1 MTTSMTAERITHTG
15 PLWRWTG
22 GTNGTWHF
30 LTIDGAAGEAL
41 SGTALMRRLEGMSR
55 GFGSLKVRAA
65 IGDSTFATSV
75 FPSRSEGWL
84 LPVKAAVRK
93 AEDLAEGDA
102 VTVVLEF

>member
-1 MTTSMTAERITHTG
+1 MSERITHTG

-41 SGTALMRRLEGMSR
+41 SATALMRRLEGMSR

-75 FPSRSEGWL
+75 FPSKSAGWM

-102 VTVVLEF
+102 VTVTLDF